1 MVESSYELL
10 GCWNDGIPRT
20 LASIDDIVS
29 ETYGH
34 YKTRSQPIQ
43 NCFDVAK
50 AEGYKIF
57 ALQDGGYCYGS
68 IDDRFYK
75 KYGASTKCSYGK
87 GGPMANSVYRIND
100 ANIQNGTLLALQLL
114 E

>member
-1 MVESSYELL
+1 MIFLESSYESD

-43 NCFDVAK
+43 KCFDVAK
-50 AEGYKIF
+50 SGGYKIF

-75 KYGASTKCSYGK
+75 KYGNSTVCVDGK
-87 GGPMANSVYRIND
+87 GGPMVNSVYRINE
-100 ANIQNGTLLALQLL
+100 AIAEKGTILLH
-114 E
+114 